1 MKELKI
7 SISDELY
14 EELSTVP
21 DKDSFL
27 IELLENKL
35 KISGEDNAGSV
46 EDAEEPCFEEP
57 QDIAGITD
65 DVPDGGNDID
75 DQATEVT
82 GAEDAGEEIPEE
94 AYFELEDVFE
104 EEDIIADDEEN
115 ELTLCCNCSLVGPDD
130 LEDCKGPVL
139 DVDFAD
145 PGEES
150 SKSVSELIP
159 STEKENNSSIE
170 KMACFES
177 IIVDL
182 IDRICELEGQIIDM
196 STNVQFLKER
206 SILSD
211 IGGNKAESDP
221 VFPAR
226 SGSIVAEIHEEAVPY
241 ATLSFPELKIPPE
254 LLSDVEVPV
263 AEIEHDDVME
273 TPMESRSPNVPEAA
287 VKEASFSE
295 PFKPVLFDTDTSSLT
310 SSQTPT
316 AIPVQQIPSLQDSEI
331 ATDNMKNDGL
341 EQHPSQAAKPDAP
354 VPAVNAPVA
363 DKLESCIFAY
373 LSSGSEVKKDVI
385 KSLLSKRYLDN
396 EVESKIDQLL
406 SAGKISNIV
415 KDDRVY
421 LMRLP
426 EKESA

>member
-14 EELSTVP
+14 EELSTVS

-57 QDIAGITD
+57 QGIAGITD
-65 DVPDGGNDID
+65 DVPDGGNDTD
-75 DQATEVT
+75 DRAAEVT
-82 GAEDAGEEIPEE
+82 GAEDVGEEIPEE

-104 EEDIIADDEEN
+104 EEDIIADDGEN
-115 ELTLCCNCSLVGPDD
+115 ELTLCCNCNLVGPDD

-145 PGEES
+145 PSEES

-159 STEKENNSSIE
+159 STEKENNPSIE

-182 IDRICELEGQIIDM
+182 TDRICELEGQISDM
-196 STNVQFLKER
+196 SANVQFLKER

-226 SGSIVAEIHEEAVPY
+226 SGGIVAERPEEAVPY
-241 ATLSFPELKIPPE
+241 ATLSFPELKVPPE
-254 LLSDVEVPV
+254 LLSGVEVPV
-263 AEIEHDDVME
+263 AEIEHDDVMK

-287 VKEASFSE
+287 VEEASFSE
-295 PFKPVLFDTDTSSLT
+295 PFKPVLFDVETSSQT
-310 SSQTPT
+310 SSQTPK
-316 AIPVQQIPSLQDSEI
+316 AIPAQEISSLQDREI
-331 ATDNMKNDGL
+331 ATDNMENKDV
-341 EQHPSQAAKPDAP
+341 EEHSSQAAKPDAP

-396 EVESKIDQLL
+396 EVESKIDHLL